1 MSDRPSRRRIA
12 DAVGRPAGA
21 IRRSVG
27 TLWRSARDRAAIDR
41 RALAAFRIGLGVVI
55 LVDLLLRSRHLRALY
70 TDSGVL
76 TTDALA
82 SAYPPLAGVSLHAVA
97 DSVAGPAGVA
107 ALFVLAGVA
116 ALALAVGYHSR
127 LAAAVSLAFALS
139 LQARNPFV
147 LNSGDLLLWQLCLF
161 ATLLP
166 IGSRWS
172 VDAVRP
178 SARSD
183 RPPSNRPPS
192 DRTSADRASADRMS
206 TGRTDVQV
214 ASVATAALLVH
225 VALVYVTNAVFK
237 LRGDRWIAGDG
248 AAIAFSMDQFTVL
261 LGPWVAG
268 SPTLLWVLN
277 YAWLGLLVASPLLVL
292 ATGRVRT
299 AVAAGIIGGHAGM
312 VLTMAIAVFPLVS
325 LVSLLPFLGSG
336 VWDRIE
342 DATAAVRGRFAAAVG
357 GASDDGSRV
366 ASGRLDRPRIGRGLR
381 AGARAFAAALLVG
394 TLVWNAAVL
403 GYVETGAGDAG
414 IDPAEYG
421 WKMFAPDPSG
431 TDRWFVIDAELA
443 SGEHVDG
450 LDRGSVTREP
460 PPDVDATYPSARWR
474 KYLIAITVADDPAVS
489 RSTADYVCRTVAD
502 RTGQRVDSVE
512 ITYLERSTWPEPS
525 AEVGTNRLV
534 THDC

>member
-1 MSDRPSRRRIA
+1 MLRRL
-12 DAVGRPAGA
+12 AG
-21 IRRSVG
+21 
-27 TLWRSARDRAAIDR
+27 DRAAIDR
-41 RALAAFRIGLGVVI
+41 RALSAFRIGLGVVI

-70 TDSGVL
+70 TESGVL

-82 SAYPPLAGVSLHAVA
+82 SAYPPLAGVSVHAVA

-107 ALFVLAGVA
+107 VLFVLAGVA
-116 ALALAVGYHSR
+116 AVALAVGYHSR
-127 LAAAVSLAFALS
+127 IAAVISLALTLS

-172 VDAVRP
+172 VDSVRT
-178 SARSD
+178 SAS
-183 RPPSNRPPS
+183 S
-192 DRTSADRASADRMS
+192 DRTSTER
-206 TGRTDVQV
+206 TGARV

-292 ATGRVRT
+292 AAGRIRT
-299 AVAAGIIGGHAGM
+299 TVAAGLVGGHAGM

-325 LVSLLPFLGSG
+325 IVSLLPFLGSG
-336 VWDRIE
+336 VWDRID
-342 DATAAVRGRFAAAVG
+342 DAIVNVREWFAAAVG
-357 GASDDGSRV
+357 GDHTGDAGFASS
-366 ASGRLDRPRIGRGLR
+366 RLDRRRIGRGLR
-381 AGARAFAAALLVG
+381 IAARAFAAALLVG

-450 LDRGSVTREP
+450 LDRGSVTRDP

-502 RTGQRVDSVE
+502 RTGQRVESVE

-525 AEVGTNRLV
+525 EEVGTNRLV
-534 THDC
+534 RHDCRT